1 MATLKHIASK
11 NSDYTAIEAYLVYQ
25 HDAFTGKQLLDEQG
39 KPKLRDSYLLD
50 TLECGDFSFATACLL
65 ANRKYGKNT
74 QHGDIKS
81 HQYII
86 SFDPRDAAN
95 NGLTMEKAQA
105 LGLKFCEE
113 NFPGH
118 PAIVCTHP
126 DGHNHSGN
134 IHVHIVIG
142 SIRTREVERKSYM
155 QKPRDWREGMKH
167 SSTAQTMR
175 HLRVEVMELCEGAGL
190 YQIDL
195 LNGSKERVSEAEYWA
210 RRRGQLKLDRENAA
224 LTAAG
229 QPPRQKKF
237 ETVKDTLRRQISSV
251 LYRATSFE
259 EFSDRLMQQYG
270 ITVKESRG
278 QLSYLPSGRTKFIR
292 AKHLGDKFDKAAV
305 LATLQANAERKPKA
319 QFKQDT
325 IGKRSV
331 RMINLK
337 IDPEFQSQ
345 IPPLTDDEFKQLEEN
360 ILKEGKLISPL
371 IVWNNTLVD
380 GHNRYAIL
388 QKHPEIYFSTI
399 PLPFE
404 SREEVLAWICKNQ
417 LGRRNLTPEQKKF
430 LVGKQYSIEHRKPG
444 GNGNNQY
451 TTATQETVQ
460 EELCQNDT
468 IPPVSSETSIRRKIA
483 EQHHVSESYVSRS
496 EKFMKG
502 VEIMEELVPGMQE
515 KILSGQTKIRD
526 ADLHRLAKADYID
539 RQKIV
544 DEILYPERKVEPKPN
559 TNGAAPE
566 PGKAPYMPML
576 KIESVYDSDAYPKD
590 VRYEYVALENITTRF
605 RTEFDYQLKIM
616 PDTAQREVI
625 LEIIHKHKEYLAF
638 LESALAE
645 DAQTA

>member
-1 MATLKHIASK
+1 M
-11 NSDYTAIEAYLVYQ
+11 
-25 HDAFTGKQLLDEQG
+25 
-39 KPKLRDSYLLD
+39 LRESYLLD

-86 SFDPRDAAN
+86 SFDPRDAAD

-105 LGLKFCEE
+105 LGLNFCKE

-126 DGHNHSGN
+126 DGHNHSGS
-134 IHVHIVIG
+134 IHVHIVFG
-142 SIRTREVERKSYM
+142 SVRTREVERKPYM
-155 QKPRDWREGMKH
+155 QKPLDWREGMKH

-229 QPPRQKKF
+229 QQPKQKKF

-259 EFSDRLMQQYG
+259 DFSAKLMQQYG
-270 ITVKESRG
+270 IAVKESRG
-278 QLSYLPSGRTKFIR
+278 QLSYLPAGRTKFIR

-371 IVWNNTLVD
+371 IVWGNTLVD

-388 QKHPEIYFSTI
+388 QKHPEIYFSTM